1 MPSPGPSPPPH
12 PPSLP
17 STSTTPTPASR
28 APRPVGPVPAELE
41 PAQLALCRA
50 VSSPVASP
58 PSSPFPPSSL
68 SPAAHSPPVRPV
80 PIHSCDIQQSSPS
93 PINGEQ
99 SPSSRHFEPS
109 SPSTSLVHLEPPASP
124 TASTSSRPDDPVTSL
139 GGRRTPFFMVA
150 PHDEWA
156 SREREEQDGFEARSA
171 GLGGSGSG
179 GRGGPALRFG
189 VGVGSGGAREQGG
202 ANRLQVGAEEG
213 PSGGGRPGRR
223 VEEVG
228 PARDGVEAHPLDLA
242 NLVRALVSRVDE
254 LENFAL
260 DLSHRLHV
268 VETTTPPHMG
278 RSGPPSAFLL
288 PRHHPL
294 APRFASTMPPS
305 APPFPSSYPHA
316 FPDGSYHADPHLGR
330 VGPNGD
336 EFTPPASP
344 QVHPHGRPTLSR
356 TSSLLSSSS
365 SAPLGRHGSRERV
378 ASFGPLHFSPL
389 GAQSTSSSPQS
400 VGLGP
405 AQTPPL
411 HPGVASLS
419 SMGGRSGGGSMERS
433 ASMADL
439 ASGGGSERE
448 GVGFSDRAEQA
459 PLHHRSISL
468 GNQFYPRPPL
478 QRHVPLPNY
487 RNLLDTDADI
497 DSESFV
503 RRILAHGDQQC
514 SLFLQQRVRSTTQEK
529 RQELFDAVGRH
540 VLELSKS
547 KF

>member
-1 MPSPGPSPPPH
+1 MASPGPSPPPL
-12 PPSLP
+12 PSSLP
-17 STSTTPTPASR
+17 STSTTPTPTSR
-28 APRPVGPVPAELE
+28 APRPVASVPAELE
-41 PAQLALCRA
+41 PAQLALRRA

-68 SPAAHSPPVRPV
+68 SPSTHPPPVRPI
-80 PIHSCDIQQSSPS
+80 PLHSSDIQQASPS
-93 PINGEQ
+93 PINAEH
-99 SPSSRHFEPS
+99 SPSSHHLEPS
-109 SPSTSLVHLEPPASP
+109 SLSTSLVHLELPASP
-124 TASTSSRPDDPVTSL
+124 TTSTSSRADDPVTSL

-150 PHDEWA
+150 PHDGWGM
-156 SREREEQDGFEARSA
+156 REREGQDGLEAHSA
-171 GLGGSGSG
+171 GLGGGGLG
-179 GRGGPALRFG
+179 GRGGPAPRSG
-189 VGVGSGGAREQGG
+189 VGVGNGGAREQGG
-202 ANRLQVGAEEG
+202 ASGLQVGAEEG

-228 PARDGVEAHPLDLA
+228 PARDGDEVQPLDLA
-242 NLVRALVSRVDE
+242 NLVTALVSRVDE
-254 LENFAL
+254 LEGFAL

-268 VETTTPPHMG
+268 VETATAPHMVRG
-278 RSGPPSAFLL
+278 GPSSTFLH

-294 APRFASTMPPS
+294 APRFASPMPPS
-305 APPFPSSYPHA
+305 APPFPSPFPHA
-316 FPDGSYHADPHLGR
+316 FPDGSYHADAQLGR

-344 QVHPHGRPTLSR
+344 QIHPHGRPALSR

-389 GAQSTSSSPQS
+389 GAQSTSSSPQP

-405 AQTPPL
+405 AHTPPFR
-411 HPGVASLS
+411 PSMASS
-419 SMGGRSGGGSMERS
+419 STMSGRSAGGSRERS
-433 ASMADL
+433 VSMADL

-448 GVGFSDRAEQA
+448 GAGFSDRAEQA
-459 PLHHRSISL
+459 ALHHRSISL

-497 DSESFV
+497 DTEGFV
-503 RRILAHGDQQC
+503 RRILAHSDQQC
-514 SLFLQQRVRSTTQEK
+514 SLFLQQRVRSTSQEK